1 MANKELVNY
10 FLMYCESKN
19 LTSNSVN
26 WYKLMLDKFIDYCE
40 QKNIL
45 IESMT
50 TPEARQYINWLQN
63 QKNRE
68 NQSYRDNAIN
78 GFIRSAKVFFNYL
91 LEDEYIEKNPFIKVR
106 QIKTDKVIIHT
117 FEPEEIKKMLNQ
129 FNNKYY
135 CDIRDSLLIRLL
147 YDTGLRISEAINLK
161 IDNVDFERNLL
172 KVFGKGH
179 KERMVPFGRSVKRE
193 MLKFLA
199 KRQKEIDKNIDE
211 RYLFASK
218 EGTPLSSRNV
228 LRKIKQVGKKAGIE
242 GKRLSPH
249 TFRHTFCKTYLVN
262 GGNLFALQTI
272 MGHNKLETTRKY
284 VYLLTEDI
292 QKQHRQFSPLDN
304 L

>member
-1 MANKELVNY
+1 MTNKELVDY
-10 FLMYCESKN
+10 FIMYCESKN
-19 LTSNSVN
+19 LSSNSVD
-26 WYKLMLDKFIDYCE
+26 WYKLMLDKFLGYC
-40 QKNIL
+40 QQNKIN

-50 TPEARQYINWLQN
+50 TPQARQYINWLQN

-68 NQSYRDNAIN
+68 NQFYRDNAIN
-78 GFIRSAKVFFNYL
+78 GFVRAVKVFFNYL
-91 LEDEYIEKNPFIKVR
+91 LEDEYIEKNPFAKVR

-117 FEPEEIKKMLNQ
+117 FEAEEIKKMLNQ
-129 FNNKYY
+129 FDTKNY
-135 CDIRDSLLIRLL
+135 CDLRDALLIRIL
-147 YDTGLRISEAINLK
+147 YDTGLRISEAIYLK

-193 MLKFLA
+193 LLKFIA
-199 KRQKEIDKNIDE
+199 KREKVIPKDIDE
-211 RYLFASK
+211 RYLFATR

-228 LRKIKQVGKKAGIE
+228 LRKIKEIGKKAGIE

-249 TFRHTFCKTYLVN
+249 TYRHTFAKQYLMA

-272 MGHNKLETTRKY
+272 MGHTKLETTRKY
-284 VYLLTEDI
+284 VHLLTEDI